1 MQYLGGAGYDS
12 RETLSARNGDASRA
26 AAVFSVN
33 RVEPRFANASFVSGT
48 SRVSVSEDVASSSK
62 RVPEARKRARADTR
76 RFADVDEPRHA
87 SYGSSSSAPSAG
99 EPPPDGRLSTAP
111 IAAGDHGTAEI
122 SRRKRARPFC
132 AAGQAPPRRGL
143 ADGRQRLGRIRIG
156 AASANGRGDGSAG
169 RDGRTGSRATRCR
182 PKLVVPETDR
192 DSVMHKAL
200 NGPCHD
206 RRGRLGHSLI
216 THHPPPRRHSF
227 ARVAASS
234 GGR

>member
-1 MQYLGGAGYDS
+1 MAARRYDS

-76 RFADVDEPRHA
+76 RFADVDEPHHA

-111 IAAGDHGTAEI
+111 IAAGDNGTAEI
-122 SRRKRARPFC
+122 SRRKRRGPSARP
-132 AAGQAPPRRGL
+132 ARLRRG
-143 ADGRQRLGRIRIG
+143 APGSPTVVSAWVASESAPRARTDAVMDPPGATVAQGR
-156 AASANGRGDGSAG
+156 APRGVALCSSFREMA
-169 RDGRTGSRATRCR
+169 
-182 PKLVVPETDR
+182 R
-192 DSVMHKAL
+192 DSVMRK
-200 NGPCHD
+200 
-206 RRGRLGHSLI
+206 
-216 THHPPPRRHSF
+216 
-227 ARVAASS
+227 V
-234 GGR
+234 